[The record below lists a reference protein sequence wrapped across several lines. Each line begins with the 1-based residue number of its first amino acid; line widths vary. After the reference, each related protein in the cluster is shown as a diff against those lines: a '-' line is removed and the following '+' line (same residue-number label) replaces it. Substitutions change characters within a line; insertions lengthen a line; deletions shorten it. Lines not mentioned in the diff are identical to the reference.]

1 MREMVSDHDTW
12 DISMAQLCDSM
23 FPAGTY
29 TLSNGIE
36 YMHRSGAVQT
46 AADLLNLI
54 ETYVL
59 NQAGPGD
66 GAVTAAA
73 HKYCQDRDAAAIR
86 CLDARALSM
95 KSVREG
101 RVASARS
108 GTQLVRCVADFVDD
122 TILDT
127 YLDDILQKRAGG
139 AYPVAF
145 GVCCHSMGIPQ
156 KKAVTALLY
165 GFVAGNVGAALRL
178 GIIQHFEGQKII
190 HRTKPA
196 IRKIAAKS
204 CDADLVWQFCPQ
216 AEIAQ
221 MSHERMDEKMFIT

>member
-1 MREMVSDHDTW
+1 MASRHDTW

-36 YMHRSGAVQT
+36 YMHRSRTVQT
-46 AADLLNLI
+46 ASDLSDLI
-54 ETYVL
+54 ETYVI

-66 GAVTAAA
+66 GAITAAA
-73 HKYCQDRDAAAIR
+73 HKYCQDKNMAAIR
-86 CLDARALSM
+86 YLDAHALAM
-95 KSVREG
+95 KSVRES

-108 GTQLVRCVADFVDD
+108 GTQLVRCVSGFVND
-122 TILDT
+122 TTLDA
-127 YLDDILQKRAGG
+127 YLEDIRQKRAGG

-145 GVCCHSMGIPQ
+145 GVCSHTMGIPQ

-196 IRKIAAKS
+196 IRKAADKS
-204 CDADLVWQFCPQ
+204 CDTDLFWQFCPQ

>member
-1 MREMVSDHDTW
+1 MVNHLDTW

-36 YMHRSGAVQT
+36 YMHRSKTVKT
-46 AADLLNLI
+46 AADLLDLV
-54 ETYVL
+54 ETYIL
-59 NQAGPGD
+59 NQAGPAD
-66 GAVTAAA
+66 GAITAAA
-73 HKYCQDRDAAAIR
+73 HKHCQDGDISAIR
-86 CLDARALSM
+86 SLDARTLAM

-108 GTQLVRCVADFVDD
+108 GTQLVRCVSEFVDEP
-122 TILDT
+122 TLDI
-127 YLDDILQKRAGG
+127 YLDDILQKRVGG

-156 KKAVTALLY
+156 KEAVVALLY

-178 GIIQHFEGQKII
+178 GIVQHIEGQKII
-190 HRTKPA
+190 HKTKPA
-196 IRKIAAKS
+196 IHEAAARS
-204 CDADLVWQFCPQ
+204 CDAALLWQFCPQ

-221 MSHERMDEKMFIT
+221 MHHERMDEKMFIT

>member
-1 MREMVSDHDTW
+1 MVNHHDTW

-36 YMHRSGAVQT
+36 YMHRSGTVQT
-46 AADLLNLI
+46 ASDLLDLI

-66 GAVTAAA
+66 GAITAAA
-73 HKYCQDRDAAAIR
+73 HKYCQDGDIAAIR
-86 CLDARALSM
+86 LLDAHTLAM

-108 GTQLVRCVADFVDD
+108 GTQLVRCVAGFVDD
-122 TILDT
+122 TMIDA
-127 YLDDILQKRAGG
+127 YLDDIRQKRAGG

-145 GVCCHSMGIPQ
+145 GICCHTMGIPQ

-190 HRTKPA
+190 HRTKHT
-196 IRKIAAKS
+196 IRKAAAKS
-204 CDADLVWQFCPQ
+204 CNTDIFWQFCPQ

>member
-1 MREMVSDHDTW
+1 
-12 DISMAQLCDSM
+12 MAQLCDSM

-36 YMHRSGAVQT
+36 YMHRSRAVKT
-46 AADLLNLI
+46 ASDLLDLI

-66 GAVTAAA
+66 GAITAAA
-73 HKYCQDRDAAAIR
+73 HKYCQDKDVAAIR
-86 CLDARALSM
+86 CLDARALAM
-95 KSVREG
+95 KSVQGG

-108 GTQLVRCVADFVDD
+108 GTQLVRCVAGFVND
-122 TILDT
+122 IMLDA
-127 YLDDILQKRAGG
+127 YADDILQKSAGG

-156 KKAVTALLY
+156 KKAVAALLY

-178 GIIQHFEGQKII
+178 GIVQHFEGQKII
-190 HRTKPA
+190 HKTKPA
-196 IRKIAAKS
+196 IYQAAAKS
-204 CDADLVWQFCPQ
+204 CDAVLFWQFCPQ